1 MVDFRTLN
9 KKIVDDKFPLTR
21 LDDIL
26 DKLRGARY
34 FSTLD
39 MTSSFHQIP
48 LDNVSRKLTAFS
60 TNKGHYQF
68 KRLPFG
74 LKISTNS
81 FQRMLSI
88 ALSGLS
94 ESAFLYVD
102 DIIVFGKSLQE
113 HNRNLEKVLARL
125 RAHNLKLNP
134 AKCKFLKT
142 EVTYL
147 GHLITDKGV
156 TTDPSKHN
164 VVKDYPN
171 PKMQMK
177 LEDL

>member
-1 MVDFRTLN
+1 MDFRALN
-9 KKIVDDKFPLTR
+9 KKIVDDKFPITR

-26 DKLRGARY
+26 DKLKGARY

-48 LDNVSRKLTAFS
+48 LDHVSRKLTAFS
-60 TNKGHYQF
+60 TGKGHYQF

-74 LKISTNS
+74 LKIATNS

-88 ALSGLS
+88 ALSGLNHA
-94 ESAFLYVD
+94 AFLYVD
-102 DIIVFGKSLQE
+102 DVIVFGKNLQE

-125 RAHNLKLNP
+125 NKYNLKLNP
-134 AKCKFLKT
+134 EKCKFLKT
-142 EVTYL
+142 KVTYL

-156 TTDPSKHN
+156 TTDPSKQE
-164 VVKDYPN
+164 VVKNYPK
-171 PKMQMK
+171 PKMRMK
-177 LEDL
+177 LEAL